1 LGRAFL
7 LQGQRQ
13 GGRAPPYR
21 APAYACRSS
30 PKEVDSPML
39 KSIRSRTRFRGHGPW
54 IVVAAVLVAL
64 LVTPFALAAGEN
76 RPVRGGARNPSP
88 NASLSYTRE
97 TQIIANNATFGTR
110 QSNKSTTG
118 GGAIYGCRARTG
130 TRACLRASNLSNG
143 RAFSFQ
149 TNSGTEV
156 GRIDGPATA
165 APFTTSATG
174 VATGLNADRVDGQ
187 NASEIVASAQAQNK
201 FAVVSE
207 AGALGAQ
214 RGATAAARTGVGT
227 YTVTFS
233 GDNTNCA
240 PQATVRATGAP
251 AFISANVTNAT
262 TVAVSVFSAGATP
275 APADEP
281 FSLTLTC

>member
-1 LGRAFL
+1 
-7 LQGQRQ
+7 
-13 GGRAPPYR
+13 
-21 APAYACRSS
+21 
-30 PKEVDSPML
+30 ML
-39 KSIRSRTRFRGHGPW
+39 TRIRRRLPLRGNGPW

-64 LVTPFALAAGEN
+64 LATPFALAAGEN

-88 NASLSYTRE
+88 NASLSYKRE
-97 TQIIANNATFGTR
+97 TQIIADTSTYGTR
-110 QSNKSTTG
+110 QSNKSTNG

-130 TRACLRASNLSNG
+130 TKACLRASNLSNG

-174 VATGLNADRVDGQ
+174 VATGLNADKVDGQ
-187 NASEIVASAQAQNK
+187 NASDIVASAQAQNK
-201 FAVVSE
+201 FALVSD
-207 AGALGAQ
+207 AGVLGAQ
-214 RGATAAARTGVGT
+214 RGATAVAHTGTGT

-233 GDNTNCA
+233 GDNTSCA
-240 PQATVRATGAP
+240 PQATVRSTAAP
-251 AFISANVTNAT
+251 AFISANVTSAT
-262 TVAVSVFSAGATP
+262 TVNVATFNVGPAP

>member
-1 LGRAFL
+1 
-7 LQGQRQ
+7 
-13 GGRAPPYR
+13 
-21 APAYACRSS
+21 
-30 PKEVDSPML
+30 ML

-156 GRIDGPATA
+156 GRIDGPTA
-165 APFTTSATG
+165 SAPFTTSATG

-187 NASEIVASAQAQNK
+187 NASEIAASANR
-201 FAVVSE
+201 FAVVSST
-207 AGALGAQ
+207 GTLGAQ
-214 RGATAAARTGVGT
+214 RGATAATRTAAGT
-227 YTVTFS
+227 YTVTF
-233 GDNTNCA
+233 GEDITNCA
-240 PQATVRATGAP
+240 LAATVASNTDPGVATAQIIDP
-251 AFISANVTNAT
+251 RTVTVVT
-262 TVAVSVFSAGATP
+262 RSITATP
-275 APADEP
+275 PPATDEP
-281 FSLTLTC
+281 FHLTVTC